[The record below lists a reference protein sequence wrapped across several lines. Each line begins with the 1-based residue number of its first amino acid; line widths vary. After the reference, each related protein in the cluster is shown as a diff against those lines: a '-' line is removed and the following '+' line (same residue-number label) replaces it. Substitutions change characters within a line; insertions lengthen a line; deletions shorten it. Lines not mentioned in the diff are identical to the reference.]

1 MKKSGPE
8 DILPLSPLQEGLLF
22 HALYDESGNDVYTVQ
37 VVLDLGG
44 SLDAAT
50 LRAAAQALLDRHANL
65 RVGFLHPKQS
75 RPVQVVSRTVEVPW
89 SENDLRELD
98 ETRRA
103 AELRRIQ
110 AEEKAHS
117 FDLARPPLMRY
128 RLVRL
133 ADDAYRLLCT
143 FHHIL
148 LDGWSTSVLLGE
160 LLAVYAD
167 GGDAS
172 ALPRVTPF
180 RDHLAHLARQD
191 QQASEEAWRRALAG
205 IDAPTRLVPSDPAR
219 EVVHPE
225 QLVLELSADAT
236 EALSAR
242 LRANGLTFSSAV
254 HGSWALL
261 LSVLTGRQDVV
272 FGTVVS
278 GRPPEVPGVERMVGM
293 LINTLP
299 VRVRLGGGD
308 SLGSVLAGLQ
318 GEHLEMMAHQYTGM
332 RDIHRLSGHAELFD
346 TYVAFENFPFD
357 LQALRDLVDDLTIDG
372 FDVLDAN
379 HYPLCLVSHVYEGR
393 LRLLLNYRP
402 DLFRPEQVEVIGG
415 RLVRILQALTDDLAQ
430 TVAGLDLLAD
440 GEREAL
446 VGAESA
452 AGHTVAQAT
461 FPELFAAQAARTPDA
476 VAVESAALSLTYA
489 ELDARTDALADRL
502 AAGGVGPEQVVA
514 LVLGRSVE
522 SVVGSLA
529 VMKAGA
535 AYLPV
540 DPDYPA
546 ERIAFMFDDARP
558 AAVLTTTAY
567 EHAVPRTGGTPVVVL
582 DALDEAEPHRD
593 GAGRRPAGPVPVAS
607 PAYVIYT
614 SGSTGT
620 PKGVVVSHAG
630 LAAFAATERER
641 FAVDGTSRVLQF
653 SSPSFDASVLELC
666 MTLTSGAALVVP
678 DPGPLAGEP
687 LAEVIAGRRVTHAL
701 IPPAALASV
710 PAVDLPGFTCLVV
723 GGDACTPELVARWA
737 PGRRMVNAYGP
748 TESTVAVSMS
758 APLEATGTVP
768 PIGTPVRDTRAYVL
782 DAALRRVPQGTEGEL
797 YVAGAGLA
805 RGYLRRPALTS
816 ERFVAD
822 PFGGPGERMYRT
834 GDVVRLGE
842 DGQLEFVGRAD
853 DQVKVRGFRI
863 ELGEIESVLARHES
877 VDRAAVVV
885 HEAQPGVKQL
895 VAYVVPAGP
904 DPVDAETLRTHVAG
918 LLPEYMVP
926 AFVVALDTLP
936 LMVNGKL
943 DRKAL
948 PAPAFT
954 AAEGRAPA
962 TAREELLCTLYAE
975 VLGVE
980 KVGVDQSFFEL
991 GGDSIGSIQLIS
1003 RARKAGLR
1011 FTPRDVF
1018 THKTVEALAAVATE
1032 GAAPARRRAP
1042 SDGVG
1047 GVPLTPIIHWFSEHS
1062 GPVDPFNQAM
1072 PLPVPAGLDTDRVT
1086 QVLQTFLDHHD
1097 ALRLRLTRIEDI
1109 GEWTLEV
1116 TPPGT
1121 VAAAESL
1128 YRVDAAGLDA
1138 DELRA
1143 VTEREFAAAQ
1153 SRLAPEQGRMV
1164 QAVWFDAGADRPGR
1178 LLLVIHHLSV
1188 DGVSWR
1194 ILLPEISAALEA
1206 AAAGTAFTPEPVGT
1220 SFRRWAQQLTA
1231 AAGEP
1236 DRIRELPLW
1245 RSILSGPD
1253 PLLTDRP
1260 LDPTTDTLATAGH
1273 LTLRLPADVTEPL
1286 LGQVPAAFNAQI
1298 NDVLLTALA
1307 VAVADWRRRQGRGDT
1322 SSVLVGLEG
1331 HGREEI
1337 VEGADL
1343 SRTVGWFTSLYPVRL
1358 DPGVAGADALAPGGE
1373 ALVTA
1378 LKAVKEQLRAIPD
1391 NGIGFGLLRHLNPR
1405 TAVTLAKFAEPQ
1417 IGFNYLGRIGG
1428 SSDTDA
1434 AGEGATD
1441 GLGGGADAA
1450 TPLPYTLTANA
1461 VTETHSDGPRLT
1473 ATWTWPGGLLAE
1485 DDVRQ
1490 LAEAWFDALRALV
1503 DRADRPEGAGG
1514 LVPSDLTLVDLTQ
1527 DEIARLEAAQPRLT
1541 DVLPLSPLQE
1551 GLLFHTEY
1559 DQQAEDV
1566 YITRLALDVRGE
1578 LDTGALRAAV
1588 AGLLA
1593 RHASLRA
1600 SFHRTAQGVPVQL
1613 IPGEVEPPWNEIDLS
1628 ALGEPEQRAE
1638 LDRLLV
1644 QERSR
1649 RFDPERP
1656 PLLRF
1661 TLIRLAPGLHR
1672 LLFAAHHLLLD
1683 GWSAPVL
1690 AGELFALYGQR
1701 GDASALPPVVP
1712 YKEYL
1717 TWLAAQDRDSAEAAW
1732 RTALAG
1738 IDEPTLVAPGAAGHT
1753 AALPGRIV
1761 DELPADL
1768 TAALTA
1774 AARAHGLTMNAVV
1787 QGAWGLVLAGLTGR
1801 DDVLFGE
1808 TVSGRP
1814 PELPGVESMV
1824 GLFSNTVPVRVRV
1837 DPAVSLVDTL
1847 SRVQARRVE
1856 LLAHHYLGLADLQRL
1871 TGLGTL
1877 FDTAVV
1883 FENFP
1888 ADPGAQETV
1897 HGLALSEV
1905 DTKGDNHYPL
1915 GMVVMQ
1921 DDRRMVLNWYYRPDL
1936 LDEELV
1942 TSATRQ
1948 LRRVLEAVA
1957 SAPDTPVGRLGLLDE
1972 EETRQLT
1979 TGAAGPA
1986 VPLSEAVVGELI
1998 EAQAARTP
2006 DATALIDGGTELTY
2020 AELDERANRLA
2031 HALIAR
2037 GAGPEQL
2044 VAVAMERSADLVV
2057 ALLAVLK
2064 SGAAYV
2070 PVDPAHPAGRITH
2083 LLDDARPRILLTTR
2097 ATAPALPEHAVEALV
2112 VDDAGT
2118 AAEIAGRPS
2127 HDPSDADRTAPLTP
2141 GHPAYVIY
2149 TSGSTGR
2156 PKGVVVEHRS
2166 VVDYL
2171 GWTALAYPGAAGLAL
2186 LHSPVSFDLTVTA
2199 LFTPLTVGG
2208 TVLITALEENPGI
2221 SARLATT
2228 PVTFMKATP
2237 SHLPL
2242 LGALP
2247 AAYSPATEL
2256 LLGGEALLGEA
2267 LTAWRERHPD
2277 AVVRNVYGPTE
2288 ATVNVTEF
2296 RIEPGAELAP
2306 GPVPMGRPQANVR
2319 AYVLDSALRPVPAGV
2334 AGELYL
2340 AGPCL
2345 ARGYLGRPAL
2355 TSERFTA
2362 DPYGPVGSRMYRTGD
2377 VARRLA
2383 DGNLV
2388 FVGRADDQVKIR
2400 GHRVELGE
2408 VSAAVAALPGV
2419 AAQAVV
2425 VRDGADGGRLIAYAV
2440 PAAEHALTGAELRE
2454 RLAAGLP
2461 DYMVPEAVVV
2471 LDELPVTV
2479 NGKLDRKALPEP
2491 EFTAAATVRAPRTP
2505 QEEILCGLFGQV
2517 LDLPE
2522 VGVDDDFFELGGN
2535 SLSAVRLLSRVR
2547 SAFGAEVDV
2556 RAVFEARTPAR
2567 LATLVAPG
2575 GSARPELAVRR
2586 RPEEIPLS
2594 FAQRRLWFL
2603 NRLEG
2608 PSGAYNIPIGVR
2620 LRGALDLDALRAAV
2634 ADVVARHES
2643 LRTVFP
2649 DTGGRPRQAVLAPAD
2664 AHVPVEI
2671 VEAAPETIGRALR
2684 DAAAHGFDLAAELP
2698 LRVTLFRISGT
2709 EHVLLLNVHH
2719 IASDGWS
2726 NAPLAGDLS
2735 TAYAARHGG
2744 RTPDFAPLPVQYTD
2758 YTLWQRELLGDENDP
2773 AGLAARQ
2780 LAFWEETLAGAPAEL
2795 ALPTD
2800 RPRPAEM
2807 TGDGATVEFS
2817 CDAELHTRLVALART
2832 HQVSLFMVAQAG
2844 LAALL
2849 TRLGSGTDIPLGT
2862 ATAGRPDEALED
2874 LVGFF
2879 VNTLVLR
2886 TDTSGDPS
2894 FGELLSRVRAADL
2907 AAYAHQDLP
2916 FERLVDHL
2924 GPDARSLAH
2933 TPLFQV
2939 FLAFQNNAAARL
2951 ELPGLTVEPEDI
2963 ELTSAKTDL
2972 GVELRET
2979 FGGDGSPAGLRGL
2992 ISYRTDLFDR
3002 ATVESVAARFTA
3014 LLDAVA
3020 GDPRLPVSR
3029 IGLLS
3034 GTEREQVLTTWNDTA
3049 REVPAATFP
3058 TLFEQRAAATPDHPA
3073 VIAGPTRL
3081 TYGELNARANQWAH
3095 YLIGQGVGPEQR
3107 VAIVVPRSTDWLA
3120 ITLGVLKAGAAH
3132 LPVDPGYPA
3141 ERIAYIVEDA
3151 RPALVVATGET
3162 AGSPALSGAAVHRA
3176 DAEDVRAAVAAAP
3189 VTDPTDTDRVCPLAL
3204 HHPAYVIYTSGSTG
3218 RPKGVLVTHR
3228 GIAGM
3233 AGAHAENFAIDA
3245 DSRVLQAVSPSFD
3258 VSMADLS
3265 MTLLSGATLVLP
3277 EGHQSP
3283 AGQEL
3288 ATLLDDHGVTHLQVT
3303 AGVLATVPH
3312 IPLPGLRT
3320 LAVGGEACP
3329 PDQVAYWSAGR
3340 RLLNVYGPSEATVCS
3355 TMSRPQSGAVHPP
3368 IGAPLWNTRV
3378 YVLDASLM
3386 PVPVG
3391 GTGELYIAGDG
3402 LARGYLGR
3410 PALTSERFVA
3420 NPFGA
3425 PGERFYRTGD
3435 LVRWNA
3441 DGQLEFAGRAD
3452 DQVKI
3457 RGFRVEL
3464 GEIEAALTAHP
3475 GIARAAVLLHQG
3487 HDDRRQLVAY
3497 TVPAA
3502 GAEVTAEALR
3512 RHLAELLPEYMVPAA
3527 YTAVD
3532 ALPLNANGKV
3542 DRKALP
3548 EPDFGSQDGGRAP
3561 RDAKETLLCELI
3573 RDLLGVERVSIDDS
3587 FFALGGD
3594 SIVSIQLVSRALEA
3608 GLEFTAAD
3616 VLRHATVEELAA
3628 AATGADEPDHAS
3640 ATSTSAPATDD
3651 GGIGEIPLSPAVHA
3665 LRERGGPVAH
3675 SAATAVLALP
3685 GDTDERRL
3693 HAVLQALLDHHDT
3706 LRLRLNRRAGNLVW
3720 NLEVRPREEIGAA
3733 DVLTRIEVTGADPA
3747 ALAAEVA
3754 RQTDEI
3760 RSTLAPEDGVVFR
3773 AVWFDGGPA
3782 GEHRLLLVVHTLA
3795 ADPAAWRILVADL
3808 RTAWEAL
3815 TAGTPAQLP
3824 AVATPY
3830 KAWAEGRATAA
3841 AAPELV
3847 DELQVWSDLL
3857 TETAPPVA
3865 GPPDPSRD
3873 TEATVRHLEVT
3884 LSATESAALLT
3895 DLPESF
3901 ATGTEEVLL
3910 GTIAAA
3916 VEDWRT
3922 RKGLPAGTG
3931 FLVAVERDG
3940 RTGEAGLT
3948 RTLGRLTHTHPVRL
3962 GADGA
3967 AAPHPADHVKRVKEL
3982 LTAVPGDGGGHGLL
3996 RYLNPQTVP
4005 LLAAAATPRLRFA
4018 HRGVFQAPLA
4028 DGSVP
4033 LHSAGAV
4040 RATPAEDPDMPVT
4053 SALDMETWA
4062 YDGPDGVRL
4071 TARWA
4076 WPEALFAEADPAEL
4090 AACWQRAVRALLAD
4104 TARTGGRTP
4113 SDFPLVR
4120 LEQRD
4125 IDHLEEGGR
4134 RLSDVLPLAPLQEG
4148 LLFHSLYDQR
4158 DIDVYTVQFGLDLDG
4173 DPQTPVLRAAVRAL
4187 LERHENLRAGF
4198 AHEGLSQP
4206 VQFIPAETELPWTE
4220 TDLSHL
4226 DDAGR
4231 ATAVERVMREA
4242 RAEKFDVDRPPL
4254 LRCTLL
4260 RLGGGHARL
4269 VLTLHHLLMD
4279 GWSAPVLLD
4288 ELMRLYAAGGDP
4300 AGLPEVRPYRT
4311 YLSWLGRQDRAA
4323 SERAWLE
4330 VLDPSVE
4337 PTLLAPADPDRVSV
4351 ETEKLSVTFGGD
4363 LVAGLGALAGRH
4375 GTTMNTVV
4383 QAAWGLLLARLT
4395 GRDDVVFG
4403 ATLSGRPPEV
4413 PGIERMVGLFINALP
4428 VRASFRPGEPIGAA
4442 LSRLWDQQLR
4452 LTAHQHIRL
4461 VDLQRRTGKGELFD
4475 TLLVFQNIPADGA
4488 GFGGDGD
4495 RVRAVDLEMNSAAH
4509 YPVTLD
4515 AGLSG
4520 DQLHCRFGYRPDLF
4534 TKAEVETIAD
4544 GLREVLET
4552 FAAETER
4559 PVERP
4564 ADDPLTEWWSEVR
4577 ARLGQRLDQSA
4588 AAPAVGGDEAHDTAD
4603 GGGTADPVEESA
4615 ALSRET
4621 VLAGL
4626 FSELLGVAEVG
4637 PDDDFFER
4645 GGDSI
4650 VSIQLAG
4657 RARKAGLLIGVRDV
4671 FKYKT
4676 VRALAR
4682 IAQEDGGPAAG
4693 EAPEDAIG
4701 ELPLTPVMLDL
4712 YERGGPTDAVH
4723 QAALLQVPADA
4734 DERRLAAT
4742 LQAVLDHH
4750 DVLRSR
4756 IVTGPAGLRLEVRPR
4771 GSVEASALLART
4783 EVAAVPQGEL
4793 IGAVTEAQRRAQA
4806 ELAPAEG
4813 EMVRAVWFDAGPGRP
4828 GRLLILVHHLAV
4840 DGVSWR
4846 VLREDLAQ
4854 AWAAVTEGREP
4865 ALAAVGTSFRNWSSQ
4880 LTEQATGPARAQ
4892 ELDLWR
4898 SVLTT
4903 PDPLLSHRPLDP
4915 AVDVARTAR
4924 RLTVTLPDAVAAP
4937 LLGTVPAAFNA
4948 AVDEVLLTGLALA
4961 VARWRRERGRG
4972 EGSAVLL
4979 GLEGHGREEIVDG
4992 ADLSRT
4998 VGWFTSLYPV
5008 AVDPGAPAG
5017 PGFGVDGPALGTALK
5032 RVKEQLRAIP
5042 DKGIGY
5048 GMLRHLNPVTGPELA
5063 AHPAPQIGFNYLGR
5077 FAAVDE
5083 SATRAEDW
5091 AAPPEA
5097 TETLGAG
5104 GAEATWPAHA
5114 LGLSAVAQDR
5124 PDGVRLVAVWSWPEA
5139 LFDEPEVQELA
5150 DLWVQ
5155 ALQALAEFAVRPE
5168 AGGLTPSDVSLLQLS
5183 QDEID
5188 EFERD
5193 LS

>member
-44 SLDAAT
+44 ALDATTLKAT
-50 LRAAAQALLDRHANL
+50 AQALLDRHANL

-75 RPVQVVSRTVEVPW
+75 RPVQVVSPTVEIPW
-89 SENDLRELD
+89 SESDLRQLD
-98 ETRRA
+98 PARRD

-110 AEEKAHS
+110 AEEKAHR

-160 LLAVYAD
+160 LLEVYAH

-172 ALPRVTPF
+172 GLPPVTPF

-191 QQASEEAWRRALAG
+191 QRASEEAWRQALAG

-225 QLVLELSADAT
+225 QLVLELSTEAT

-242 LRANGLTFSSAV
+242 LRADGLTFSSAV

-308 SLGSVLAGLQ
+308 PLGAVLAGLQ

-357 LQALRDLVDDLTIDG
+357 LQGLRDLAGDLTIDG

-415 RLVRILQALTDDLAQ
+415 RLVRILRALTEDLGQ

-440 GEREAL
+440 GERERL
-446 VGAESA
+446 VAAEST

-461 FPELFAAQAARTPDA
+461 FPELFAVQATRTPDA
-476 VAVESAALSLTYA
+476 IAVESAELGLSYA
-489 ELDARTDALADRL
+489 ELDARTDELAARL
-502 AAGGVGPEQVVA
+502 AADGVGPEQVVA
-514 LVLGRSVE
+514 LLLGRSVE

-546 ERIAFMFDDARP
+546 ERIAFMFEDARP

-567 EHAVPRTGGTPVVVL
+567 QDAVPRSGNIPVVVL
-582 DALDEAEPHRD
+582 DTPGTPDATDAAGAAPRD
-593 GAGRRPAGPVPVAS
+593 GTRPAGPVSVAS
-607 PAYVIYT
+607 PAYLIYT
-614 SGSTGT
+614 SGSTGV

-666 MTLTSGAALVVP
+666 MTLTSGATLVVP

-687 LAEVIAGRRVTHAL
+687 LAEVIAARGVTHAL

-710 PAVDLPGFTCLVV
+710 PAADLPGFACLIV
-723 GGDACTPELVARWA
+723 GGDACSPELVARWA
-737 PGRRMVNAYGP
+737 AGRRMVNAYGP

-758 APLEATGTVP
+758 APLEATGAVP

-782 DAALRRVPQGTEGEL
+782 DAALRLVPQGTEGEL

-805 RGYLRRPALTS
+805 RGYLRRPGLTS

-822 PFGGPGERMYRT
+822 PFGAPGERMYRT
-834 GDVVRLGE
+834 GDLVRLRE

-877 VDRAAVVV
+877 VDRAAVQV
-885 HEAQPGVKQL
+885 HEVQPGVKQL
-895 VAYVVPAGP
+895 VAHVVPAGP
-904 DPVDAETLRTHVAG
+904 APVDTETLRTHVAAS
-918 LLPEYMVP
+918 LPEYMVP
-926 AFVVALDTLP
+926 ALVIALDTLP

-943 DRKAL
+943 DRSAL
-948 PAPAFT
+948 PAPEFT

-962 TAREELLCTLYAE
+962 TPREELLCGLYAE

-980 KVGVDQSFFEL
+980 RVGVDQSFFEL

-1032 GAAPARRRAP
+1032 GASPARRRAA

-1062 GPVDPFNQAM
+1062 GPVDPFHQAM

-1086 QVLQTFLDHHD
+1086 RVLQTFLDHHD
-1097 ALRLRLTRIEDI
+1097 ALRLKLTRIEDI
-1109 GEWTLEV
+1109 GEWTLEI

-1128 YRVDAAGLDA
+1128 YRVDVAGLDA
-1138 DELRA
+1138 DALRA
-1143 VTEREFAAAQ
+1143 VTEREFTAAQ
-1153 SRLAPEQGRMV
+1153 ERLAPEHGRMV
-1164 QAVWFDAGADRPGR
+1164 QAVWLDAGAERPGR

-1194 ILLPEISAALEA
+1194 ILLPEISAALA
-1206 AAAGTAFTPEPVGT
+1206 AAAEGTAFTPEPVGT
-1220 SFRRWAQQLTA
+1220 SFRRWARHLTA

-1245 RSILSGPD
+1245 RSVLSGPD
-1253 PLLTDRP
+1253 PQLTDRP
-1260 LDPTTDTLATAGH
+1260 LDPATDTLATAGH
-1273 LTLRLPADVTEPL
+1273 LTLRLPADLTEPL
-1286 LGQVPAAFNAQI
+1286 LGRVPAAFNAQI

-1337 VEGADL
+1337 LDGADL

-1358 DPGVAGADALAPGGE
+1358 DPGEAGGDALTTGGPG
-1373 ALVTA
+1373 LVTA

-1391 NGIGFGLLRHLNPR
+1391 NGIGFGLLRYLNPR
-1405 TAVTLAKFAEPQ
+1405 TAAALAKFPEPQ

-1428 SSDTDA
+1428 SDEET
-1434 AGEGATD
+1434 GETG

-1461 VTETHSDGPRLT
+1461 VTETHADGPRLA

-1485 DDVRQ
+1485 DDVRL
-1490 LAEAWFDALRALV
+1490 LAQAWFDALRALV
-1503 DRADRPEGAGG
+1503 SCADRPGTAGG
-1514 LVPSDLTLVDLTQ
+1514 LVPSDLALVDLTQ
-1527 DEIARLEAAQPRLT
+1527 DEIARLEQAQPRLT

-1559 DQQAEDV
+1559 DQDAEDV
-1566 YITRLALDVRGE
+1566 YITRLAVDVRGE
-1578 LDTGALRAAV
+1578 LDTEALRAAV

-1600 SFHRTAQGVPVQL
+1600 CFHRTGHGVPVQL

-1628 ALGEPEQRAE
+1628 ALDEPEQRAE

-1661 TLIRLAPGLHR
+1661 TLIRLGPDRHR

-1717 TWLAAQDRDSAEAAW
+1717 AWLAAQDRTAAEAAW

-1738 IDEPTLVAPGAAGHT
+1738 VDEPTLVAPGAAGHA

-1761 DELPADL
+1761 DELPAGL

-1774 AARAHGLTMNAVV
+1774 AARARGLTMNAVV

-1837 DPAVSLVDTL
+1837 DPAVSLSDTL
-1847 SRVQARRVE
+1847 SRVQAQRVE

-1871 TGLGTL
+1871 AGLGTL

-1888 ADPGAQETV
+1888 ADPGARETV

-1921 DDRRMVLNWYYRPDL
+1921 DDRRMVLNWYYRADL

-1942 TSATRQ
+1942 RSATRQ
-1948 LRRVLEAVA
+1948 LRRVLEAVVA
-1957 SAPDTPVGRLGLLDE
+1957 EPDTPVGRLGLLHE
-1972 EETRQLT
+1972 AETRQLT
-1979 TGAAGPA
+1979 TGTAGTA
-1986 VPLSEAVVGELI
+1986 VPLSTAVVGELI

-2006 DATALIDGGTELTY
+2006 DATALVDGTTELGY
-2020 AELDERANRLA
+2020 AELNERANRLA

-2037 GAGPEQL
+2037 GAGPERL
-2044 VAVAMERSADLVV
+2044 VAVAVERSAELVV

-2070 PVDPAHPAGRITH
+2070 PADPAHPAGRIRH
-2083 LLDDARPRILLTTR
+2083 LFDDARPQLLLTTR
-2097 ATAPALPEHAVEALV
+2097 AAATALPEHAVDTLV
-2112 VDDAGT
+2112 VDDPET

-2127 HDPSDADRTAPLTP
+2127 GDPSNADRTAPLTA

-2149 TSGSTGR
+2149 TSGSTGL

-2171 GWTALAYPGAAGLAL
+2171 GWTGITYPGATGLAL

-2208 TVLITALEENPGI
+2208 TVLITALEENPEL
-2221 SARLATT
+2221 STRLATT

-2247 AAYSPATEL
+2247 DAYSPTTEL

-2277 AVVRNVYGPTE
+2277 ATVRNVYGPTE

-2296 RIEPGAELAP
+2296 RIGPGTELAP

-2334 AGELYL
+2334 TGELYL

-2362 DPYGPVGSRMYRTGD
+2362 DPYGPAGSRMYRTGD
-2377 VARRLA
+2377 LARRLA

-2425 VRDGADGGRLIAYAV
+2425 VREGEDGGRLVAYAV
-2440 PAAEHALTGAELRE
+2440 PAAKTALAGHELR
-2454 RLAAGLP
+2454 RALAESLP
-2461 DYMVPEAVVV
+2461 DYMLPEAVVV
-2471 LDELPVTV
+2471 LDELPVTPH
-2479 NGKLDRKALPEP
+2479 GKLDRKALPEP
-2491 EFTAAATVRAPRTP
+2491 EFTVAATAWAPRTP

-2547 SAFGAEVDV
+2547 SVFGTEVDV

-2567 LATLVAPG
+2567 LAAQVGPG
-2575 GSARPELAVRR
+2575 GSARPEPTVRQ
-2586 RPEEIPLS
+2586 RPAELPLS

-2603 NRLEG
+2603 DRLKG
-2608 PSGAYNIPIGVR
+2608 PSGEYNIPIGLR
-2620 LRGALDLDALRAAV
+2620 LRGTLDLDALRAAV

-2649 DTGGRPRQAVLAPAD
+2649 DTGGKPRQSVLAPAD
-2664 AHVPVEI
+2664 APVPVEI

-2684 DAAAHGFDLAAELP
+2684 DAAARGFDLAAEPP
-2698 LRVTLFRISGT
+2698 LRVTLFVLSDT

-2726 NAPLAGDLS
+2726 NAPLARDLS
-2735 TAYAARHGG
+2735 TAYTARHGG
-2744 RTPDFAPLPVQYTD
+2744 RAPGFAPLPVQYAD
-2758 YTLWQRELLGDENDP
+2758 YTLWQRELLGDEQDP
-2773 AGLAARQ
+2773 AALAARQ
-2780 LAFWEETLAGAPAEL
+2780 LAFWEKTLAGAPAEL

-2817 CDAELHTRLVALART
+2817 VDAESHARLTELART
-2832 HQVSLFMVAQAG
+2832 HQVSLFMVAHAA

-2862 ATAGRPDEALED
+2862 ATAGRPDEALEG

-2886 TDTSGDPS
+2886 TDTSGDPT
-2894 FGELLSRVRAADL
+2894 FAELLRRVRATDL

-2924 GPDARSLAH
+2924 GIEARSLAH

-2939 FLAFQNNAAARL
+2939 FLAFQNNTAARL
-2951 ELPGLTVEPEDI
+2951 DLPGLMVEPADI

-2979 FGGDGSPAGLRGL
+2979 FGSDGSTTGMQGL
-2992 ISYRTDLFDR
+2992 ISYRTDLFDQ
-3002 ATVESVAARFTA
+3002 ATVEAIAARFTA
-3014 LLDAVA
+3014 LLDAAA
-3020 GDPRLPVSR
+3020 GDPELPVSR
-3029 IGLLS
+3029 IDLLS
-3034 GTEREQVLTTWNDTA
+3034 GTEREQLLATWNDTD
-3049 REVPAATFP
+3049 RTVPAATFP
-3058 TLFEQRAAATPDHPA
+3058 ALFEQRAAATPDHPA
-3073 VIAGPTRL
+3073 VITGRTRL

-3095 YLIGQGVGPEQR
+3095 YLIGQGAGPERR
-3107 VAIVVPRSTDWLA
+3107 VAVAVPRSPDWLA

-3141 ERIAYIVEDA
+3141 ERIAYIVQDA
-3151 RPALVVATGET
+3151 RPALVIADGET
-3162 AGSPALSGAAVHRA
+3162 AGSPALSGAAVRRA

-3189 VTDPTDTDRVCPLAL
+3189 VTDPADPDRAHPLGL
-3204 HHPAYVIYTSGSTG
+3204 DHPAYVIYTSGSTG

-3258 VSMADLS
+3258 VSMADLA

-3277 EGHQSP
+3277 DGHRSP

-3288 ATLLDDHGVTHLQVT
+3288 ATLVDDHGVTHLQVT

-3312 IPLPGLRT
+3312 TGLPTLRT
-3320 LAVGGEACP
+3320 LAVGGEACA
-3329 PDQVAYWSAGR
+3329 PDQVAYWSEGR

-3355 TMSRPQSGAVHPP
+3355 TMSRPQSGAVRPP

-3378 YVLDASLM
+3378 YVLDPFLM

-3402 LARGYLGR
+3402 LARGYLER
-3410 PALTSERFVA
+3410 PALTAERFVA

-3425 PGERFYRTGD
+3425 PGERLYRTGD

-3475 GIARAAVLLHQG
+3475 GVTRAAVTLHQG
-3487 HDDRRQLVAY
+3487 ADGRRQLVAY

-3502 GAEVTAEALR
+3502 GAPLAAETLR
-3512 RHLAELLPEYMVPAA
+3512 EHLAGLLPEYMVPAA
-3527 YTAVD
+3527 YTVVD

-3548 EPDFGSQDGGRAP
+3548 EPDFGSQEGGRAP
-3561 RDAKETLLCELI
+3561 RDAKETLICELI
-3573 RDLLGVERVSIDDS
+3573 RDLLEVERVSIDDN

-3628 AATGADEPDHAS
+3628 AATGLGEPDDAS
-3640 ATSTSAPATDD
+3640 ATSTADD
-3651 GGIGEIPLSPAVHA
+3651 SGIGEIPLSPAVHA

-3675 SAATAVLALP
+3675 SVATAVLALP

-3693 HAVLQALLDHHDT
+3693 HAVLRALLDHHDT
-3706 LRLRLNRRAGNLVW
+3706 LRLRLRRRAGNLVW
-3720 NLEVRPREEIGAA
+3720 SLETLPREEVQPA
-3733 DVLTRIEVTGADPA
+3733 DLLTRVDVTGADPA
-3747 ALAAEVA
+3747 ALAAEVG
-3754 RQTDEI
+3754 RQTDAV
-3760 RSTLAPEDGVVFR
+3760 RSTVSPEDGVVFR

-3782 GEHRLLLVVHTLA
+3782 GEHRLLLAVHTLA

-3808 RTAWEAL
+3808 RTAWESVASG
-3815 TAGTPAQLP
+3815 AEVHLP
-3824 AVATPY
+3824 PVTTTY
-3830 KAWAEGRATAA
+3830 RAWAEQTAAAA

-3847 DELQVWSDLL
+3847 DELQRWSDILG
-3857 TETAPPVA
+3857 TEAAPPA
-3865 GPPDPSRD
+3865 EQPLDPRRD
-3873 TEATVRHLEVT
+3873 TEATVRHLELT
-3884 LSATESAALLT
+3884 LSASESTALLT
-3895 DLPESF
+3895 DVPERF

-3910 GTIAAA
+3910 GTVAAA
-3916 VEDWRT
+3916 VEEWHAR
-3922 RKGLPAGTG
+3922 RNLPADTG
-3931 FLVAVERDG
+3931 ILVAVERDG
-3940 RTGEAGLT
+3940 RAGATGLA
-3948 RTLGRLTHTHPVRL
+3948 RTLGRFTHAHPVRL
-3962 GADGA
+3962 GADETAGRNPA
-3967 AAPHPADHVKRVKEL
+3967 AQVKRVKEL
-3982 LTAVPGDGGGHGLL
+3982 LSAVPGDGSGYGLL

-4005 LLAAAATPRLRFA
+4005 VLSAAATPRLRFA
-4018 HRGVFQAPLA
+4018 HRGSFQAPLA

-4033 LHSAGAV
+4033 LGAAGAV
-4040 RATPAEDPDMPVT
+4040 RASAAQDPQMPV
-4053 SALDMETWA
+4053 AYPLDVETWA
-4062 YDGPDGVRL
+4062 DEGPDGVRL

-4076 WPEALFAEADPAEL
+4076 WPEALFGKDDVAEL
-4090 AACWQRAVRALLAD
+4090 AESWQRAVRTLVAD
-4104 TARTGGRTP
+4104 ASRSGGRTP

-4125 IDHLEEGGR
+4125 IDLLEQGGR
-4134 RLSDVLPLAPLQEG
+4134 RLADVLPLAPLQEG
-4148 LLFHSLYDQR
+4148 LLFHSLYGR
-4158 DIDVYTVQFGLDLDG
+4158 RELDVYTVQFGLDLDG

-4198 AHEGLSQP
+4198 AHEGLSGP
-4206 VQFIPAETELPWTE
+4206 MQFIPADIELPWTE

-4231 ATAVERVMREA
+4231 TAEIGRVMREA
-4242 RAEKFDVDRPPL
+4242 RAERFDVDRPPL

-4260 RLGGGHARL
+4260 RLGGGRARL
-4269 VLTLHHLLMD
+4269 VLTLHHLLLD

-4300 AGLPEVRPYRT
+4300 AGLPEVRPYHS

-4330 VLDPSVE
+4330 VVDASVE
-4337 PTLLAPADPDRVSV
+4337 PTLLAPADPDRAAV
-4351 ETEKLSVTFGGD
+4351 ETEKISVTFGGD
-4363 LVAGLGALAGRH
+4363 LVSGLSALAGRH

-4403 ATLSGRPPEV
+4403 ATVSGRPGEV
-4413 PGIERMVGLFINALP
+4413 PGIERMVGLFINTVP
-4428 VRASFRPGEPIGAA
+4428 VRASFRPGEPAGAA
-4442 LSRLWDQQLR
+4442 LSRLWEQQVE

-4461 VDLQRRTGKGELFD
+4461 VDLQRQIGKGELFD

-4488 GFGGDGD
+4488 GFGGDSD
-4495 RVRAVDLEMNSAAH
+4495 RVRAVDLEMNDATH
-4509 YPVTLD
+4509 YPLTLD

-4534 TKAEVETIAD
+4534 TKAEAEAVAD
-4544 GLREVLET
+4544 GLREVLEM
-4552 FAAETER
+4552 FAGDSER

-4564 ADDPLTEWWSEVR
+4564 ADDPLTRWWTEVR
-4577 ARLGQRLDQSA
+4577 SRLRQRVDQGTQ
-4588 AAPAVGGDEAHDTAD
+4588 AVGGGEATD
-4603 GGGTADPVEESA
+4603 SA
-4615 ALSRET
+4615 GEPAAPSREA

-4626 FSELLGVAEVG
+4626 FAELLGTAEVG
-4637 PDDDFFER
+4637 PDDDFFEL

-4657 RARKAGLLIGVRDV
+4657 RARKAGLLLSVRDV
-4671 FKYKT
+4671 FKHKT

-4682 IAQEDGGPAAG
+4682 IAKEDEGPAAG

-4712 YERGGPTDAVH
+4712 YERGGPTDGVH

-4734 DERRLAAT
+4734 GEQRLAAT

-4750 DVLRSR
+4750 DILRSR
-4756 IVTGPAGLRLEVRPR
+4756 IVTSPGGPRLEVAPR
-4771 GSVEASALLART
+4771 GSVQ
-4783 EVAAVPQGEL
+4783 AAVLLGRTDVSAVPPSEL
-4793 IGAVTEAQRRAQA
+4793 IDAVAQAQHRAQA
-4806 ELAPAEG
+4806 ELSPTEG
-4813 EMVRAVWFDAGPGRP
+4813 DMVRAVWFDAGPGRP
-4828 GRLLILVHHLAV
+4828 GRLLLLIHHLAV

-4846 VLREDLAQ
+4846 VLREDLER
-4854 AWAAVTEGREP
+4854 AWTAVSEGREP
-4865 ALAAVGTSFRNWSSQ
+4865 ALEPVGTSFRHWSSV
-4880 LTEQATGPARAQ
+4880 LAEQAAGPARAR

-4898 SVLTT
+4898 SVLGTA
-4903 PDPLLSHRPLDP
+4903 DPLLSHRPLDP
-4915 AVDVARTAR
+4915 AVDVVRTAR
-4924 RLTVTLPDAVAAP
+4924 RLTVTLPDAVTGP
-4937 LLGTVPAAFNA
+4937 LLGTVPAVFNA

-4961 VARWRRERGRG
+4961 VGRWRRERGRG
-4972 EGSAVLL
+4972 EGSAVLV
-4979 GLEGHGREEIVDG
+4979 GLEGHGREEIVEG
-4992 ADLSRT
+4992 VDLSRT

-5008 AVDPGAPAG
+5008 AVDPGPAPADEVWSG
-5017 PGFGVDGPALGTALK
+5017 GPALGTAFK
-5032 RVKEQLRAIP
+5032 TVKEQLRAIP

-5048 GMLRHLNPVTGPELA
+5048 GMLRHLNPATAPELA
-5063 AHPAPQIGFNYLGR
+5063 GRPEPQIGFNYLGR
-5077 FAAVDE
+5077 FDAVD
-5083 SATRAEDW
+5083 ATAARAEDW

-5104 GAEATWPAHA
+5104 GDEGAPLAHA

-5124 PDGVRLVAVWSWPEA
+5124 PDGVRLVAIWSWPEA
-5139 LFDEPEVQELA
+5139 LFDEAEVQRLA
-5150 DLWVQ
+5150 DLWFQ
-5155 ALQALAEFAVRPE
+5155 ALRALVAFAARPE
-5168 AGGLTPSDVSLLQLS
+5168 AGGLTPSDVSLLELS